1 MVTQMYNNNTDCK
14 TCENQ
19 KWKAMYITAQERFD
33 KVGQKLTVG
42 FIIVFVVML
51 VCLMATIGML
61 YKTME
66 FINEF
71 EYVEE
76 TEISIEQD
84 CRGKNTVI
92 LADGTEVKSDGTE
105 IHGNEEEILAKENN
119 KTNNTITI
127 GR

>member
-1 MVTQMYNNNTDCK
+1 MNNDCK

-33 KVGQKLTVG
+33 KVGQKLTAG
-42 FIIVFVVML
+42 FVIVFVVML

-61 YKTME
+61 YKTMQ
-66 FINEF
+66 FIDQF

-76 TEISIEQD
+76 TEIQIEQD

-92 LADGTEVKSDGTE
+92 LADGTEVETNGTDIYRE
-105 IHGNEEEILAKENN
+105 EEEILEKKNN
-119 KTNNTITI
+119 KTNTITI
-127 GR
+127 GK